1 MSDSDSSG
9 CLGGV
14 FVIVINVVAWLA
26 PGYVAWNW
34 IEPDSFWGAV
44 KFIIAWGVLG
54 YIAQFILSLVV
65 FIILRI
71 WGK

>member
-1 MSDSDSSG
+1 MSDSGSSG
-9 CLGGV
+9 CLGV
-14 FVIVINVVAWLA
+14 FVIVISVVAWLA

-54 YIAQFILSLVV
+54 YIAQFIGSLIVAVV
-65 FIILRI
+65 
-71 WGK
+71 GKMME